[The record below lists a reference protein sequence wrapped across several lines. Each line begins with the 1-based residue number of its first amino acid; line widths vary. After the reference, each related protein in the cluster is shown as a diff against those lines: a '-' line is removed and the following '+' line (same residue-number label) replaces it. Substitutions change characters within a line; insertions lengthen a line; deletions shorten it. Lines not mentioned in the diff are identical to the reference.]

1 MSLPAPRTLLV
12 AIVLAACGTAP
23 IPTQSPTAS
32 LSPSIPPQT
41 PLDTPTPRP
50 PPTPGYVPPSVATIL
65 LVDGLARV
73 VVERLRQVVDPDNPT
88 AHPRQNRGL
97 NVLVS
102 GRVVLLTDGPR
113 SVRGRDYWQVF
124 DDSLGRTVDL
134 DDPGRPLGW
143 VPALRDGVAT
153 LTPYQPECPPALP
166 TTAAEVQQ
174 LQGLRD
180 FAGYACFGKR
190 EIVLTGHVRCYEGHG
205 DGVLAAPFFDGRRT
219 CELDG
224 VYVNGEPVFD
234 LLPASGPPREIE
246 GSYEVRGQFDHPDS
260 LRCTWKPLAAPP
272 GPSGTPDPGAVA
284 TCRQLFV
291 VTAVEEL

>member
-1 MSLPAPRTLLV
+1 MAISLV
-12 AIVLAACGTAP
+12 IACGVSP
-23 IPTQSPTAS
+23 IPTQAPTAS
-32 LSPSIPPQT
+32 LESSAPSPA
-41 PLDTPTPRP
+41 PLETPTPRP
-50 PPTPGYVPPSVATIL
+50 IPTPGYTPPSVATIL
-65 LVDGLARV
+65 QVDGLARV
-73 VVERLRQVVDPDNPT
+73 VVERLRQVVDPENPT
-88 AHPRQNRGL
+88 AHPRLNRGL
-97 NVLVS
+97 NVLLS

-143 VPALRDGVAT
+143 VPALRDDVAT
-153 LTPYQPECPPALP
+153 LTPYQPECPPTLP

-180 FAGYACFGKR
+180 FAGYACFGTR

-234 LLPASGPPREIE
+234 LLPESGPLREIE

-260 LRCTWKPLAAPP
+260 RRCTWKPLAAPP

-284 TCRQLFV
+284 ACRQFFV